1 MKKLILLILSTY
13 ILVQPVLANQ
23 DSGKNTKEPIKTDTT
38 LKVEVLSVFFTPPTG
53 AAKGLIRY
61 LEAAKKN
68 IQVQAY
74 SFTYLDIAE
83 ALAKAAQRGVEVQV
97 IQDGPTAMNNTEV
110 IAVLLKGGVLV
121 RGDKAH
127 RIAHNKVMI
136 IDGDVV
142 VTGSYN
148 FTNSAEKSNAENM
161 IVLRSMPLAQQ
172 YYKNFITHWE
182 HSYPITTAP
191 QKKTA
196 KPN

>member
-1 MKKLILLILSTY
+1 M
-13 ILVQPVLANQ
+13 VQPVLANQ

>member
-1 MKKLILLILSTY
+1 MKKI
-13 ILVQPVLANQ
+13 ILVLLSSYFVAQPVLANQ
-23 DSGKNTKEPIKTDTT
+23 EAAKVSKDSAKTDSS
-38 LKVEVLSVFFTPPTG
+38 LKVDVLSVFFTPPTG

-61 LEAAKKN
+61 LDGAKKN
-68 IQVQAY
+68 IQVMAY
-74 SFTYLDIAE
+74 SFTSLDIAE
-83 ALAKAAQRGVEVQV
+83 ALARAAQRGVEVQV

-110 IAVLLKGGVLV
+110 IAALLKGGVIV

-136 IDGDVV
+136 IDGEIV

-161 IVLRSMPLAQQ
+161 IVLRSTGLAQQ
-172 YYKNFITHWE
+172 YSKNFITHWE

-191 QKKTA
+191 ERKTA

>member
-1 MKKLILLILSTY
+1 MKKIILFLLSACF
-13 ILVQPVLANQ
+13 LAQPVLA
-23 DSGKNTKEPIKTDTT
+23 SSETTKTSKDPAKADAT
-38 LKVEVLSVFFTPPTG
+38 LKVDVLSVFFTPPTG

-61 LEAAKKN
+61 LDAAKKN
-68 IQVQAY
+68 IQVMAY

-83 ALAKAAQRGVEVQV
+83 ALARAAQRGVEVQV
-97 IQDGPTAMNNTEV
+97 IQDGPTAMNNSEV
-110 IAVLLKGGVLV
+110 IAALLKGGVVV

-136 IDGDVV
+136 IDGEIV

-161 IVLRSMPLAQQ
+161 IVLRSTALAQQ
-172 YYKNFITHWE
+172 YSKNFITHWE

-191 QKKTA
+191 EKKIA